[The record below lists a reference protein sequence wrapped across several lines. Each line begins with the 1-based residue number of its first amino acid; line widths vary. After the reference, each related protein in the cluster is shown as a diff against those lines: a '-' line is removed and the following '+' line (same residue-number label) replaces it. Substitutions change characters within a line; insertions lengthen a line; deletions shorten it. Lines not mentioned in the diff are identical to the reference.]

1 MTEQFKFVTNAQES
15 KISKSNLT
23 TIKVKCSNNF
33 PRRYSLVW
41 KLPIQAWNKSKI
53 SPLKTA
59 LPQRENR
66 STNNTFWLVES
77 RDAHHLH
84 KNRVQLLQDLFG
96 TPTWRPFH
104 CFGTPKWP
112 PWRHVKTV
120 YYFPRCIIVSLNC
133 HPSLRLNPNGRQ
145 GERDPLRG
153 GAKIRITFQTL
164 IVVWEPAVNYAS
176 HLSLAIFS
184 VNKLVFTLLFT
195 WKSWLRNNYQ
205 IRFYHLSW

>member
-53 SPLKTA
+53 SPYTPLKTA
-59 LPQRENR
+59 LPQRENH
-66 STNNTFWLVES
+66 STNNAFWLVES

-84 KNRVQLLQDLFG
+84 NNRVQLLQDLFG
-96 TPTWRPFH
+96 TP
-104 CFGTPKWP
+104 KWP
-112 PWRHVKTV
+112 LWRHVKTL
-120 YYFPRCIIVSLNC
+120 YYFPGCMIVSLKC
-133 HPSLRLNPNGRQ
+133 HPSLRPSPNGRQ

-153 GAKIRITFQTL
+153 GAKTRITFQTMWSLCENPLL
-164 IVVWEPAVNYAS
+164 ITHPICR
-176 HLSLAIFS
+176 LPFS
-184 VNKLVFTLLFT
+184 V
-195 WKSWLRNNYQ
+195 
-205 IRFYHLSW
+205 